1 MFTAL
6 TLAAGFQVSIAAK
19 PPEFVICVR
28 DDGSE
33 ISIVIDN
40 FDGMRGAVRQCR
52 ELWNGHPHGVSR

>member
-19 PPEFVICVR
+19 PPEFVMCVL

-40 FDGMRGAVRQCR
+40 FNTKRGAMRQCR
-52 ELWNGHPHGVSR
+52 EFWNGSPHGVSR